1 MKNVAA
7 AVSGRVQEK
16 CGEPTESPAW
26 DPQRGVFRALPQSR
40 KGFEVDFLQ
49 RHVSRNPLTR
59 TPCQV
64 GPQSTKVS
72 IGISCSVMSPETI
85 WPAHPAELGAAKS
98 AARVAK
104 FPSPLLLGSATWIWS
119 AWSWWIDFH
128 EHLFSIM
135 SCLFRKIGIW
145 QWSLRIS
152 TDRPATDQN
161 VPCQKI
167 AKRGT
172 EGMPRR
178 VGGSSVK
185 LVYLIYK
192 INSQPFA
199 ACRFSI
205 KLKPNLSRM

>member
-40 KGFEVDFLQ
+40 KGFEGDFLQ
-49 RHVSRNPLTR
+49 HHVSRNPLTR

-104 FPSPLLLGSATWIWS
+104 FPITIAFGIRNLDLISLVLMNWLPWAPLFYHVMSLQEDWNLAVESSHLNRSPSHRPKRTLSENCKERYRGNAKEGWGV
-119 AWSWWIDFH
+119 AVWSWCT
-128 EHLFSIM
+128 L
-135 SCLFRKIGIW
+135 
-145 QWSLRIS
+145 
-152 TDRPATDQN
+152 
-161 VPCQKI
+161 
-167 AKRGT
+167 
-172 EGMPRR
+172 
-178 VGGSSVK
+178 
-185 LVYLIYK
+185 
-192 INSQPFA
+192 
-199 ACRFSI
+199 SI
-205 KLKPNLSRM
+205 KSIPNHLQHADSL

>member
-85 WPAHPAELGAAKS
+85 
-98 AARVAK
+98 
-104 FPSPLLLGSATWIWS
+104 
-119 AWSWWIDFH
+119 
-128 EHLFSIM
+128 
-135 SCLFRKIGIW
+135 
-145 QWSLRIS
+145 
-152 TDRPATDQN
+152 
-161 VPCQKI
+161 
-167 AKRGT
+167 
-172 EGMPRR
+172 
-178 VGGSSVK
+178 
-185 LVYLIYK
+185 
-192 INSQPFA
+192 
-199 ACRFSI
+199 
-205 KLKPNLSRM
+205 